1 MNINKTITII
11 IPAYN
16 EEMVI
21 EECYRRIRLNLEKI
35 KNYNYEMIFINDGSK
50 DKTLEF
56 LEEIAKN
63 DKNVKVISFSRN
75 FGHQVAVEA
84 GLKEISGDVV
94 LIIDADL
101 QDPPELIHDMLNLW
115 EKGNDIV
122 YGKRTKRDGE
132 NIFKLF
138 SAKMFYKTL
147 NKISD
152 VYIPLNVGDF
162 RLVDRKVIDVINQLP
177 EHNKFFR
184 GLFSWVGYKQV
195 PYEYERKERFAGK
208 TKYSFKKML
217 KLALD
222 GIIGFSVKPLRI
234 IGAIGICSIVIS
246 FLLFI
251 YTILLCVYKLKTI
264 SIETMIIL
272 IAITFFFGIQMVA
285 IWIISEYIGRIY
297 DEAKQRPSYIIK
309 QKINF

>member
-1 MNINKTITII
+1 MNINKIITII

-16 EEMVI
+16 EEMLI

-50 DKTLEF
+50 DKTLEL

-75 FGHQVAVEA
+75 FGHQAAVEA

-208 TKYSFKKML
+208 TKYSLKQML

-285 IWIISEYIGRIY
+285 IWIVSEYIGRIY

>member
-1 MNINKTITII
+1 
-11 IPAYN
+11 
-16 EEMVI
+16 MVI

-50 DKTLEF
+50 DKTLEL

-75 FGHQVAVEA
+75 FGHQAAVEA

-94 LIIDADL
+94 LTIDADL

-115 EKGNDIV
+115 EKGNDLV

-208 TKYSFKKML
+208 TKYSLKKML

-234 IGAIGICSIVIS
+234 IGAIGMGSIVIS

>member
-50 DKTLEF
+50 DKTLEL

-75 FGHQVAVEA
+75 FGHQAAVEA

-94 LIIDADL
+94 LTIDADL

-208 TKYSFKKML
+208 TKYSLKKML

-234 IGAIGICSIVIS
+234 IGAIGMGSIVIS